1 MSAHKMTISRIKR
14 LKERIVVLLMFVLKF
29 VCRILY
35 ENVFNR
41 KKKFLKYLCY
51 DKRIII

>member
-35 ENVFNR
+35 ESVLNR
-41 KKKFLKYLCY
+41 KKNLKYLYY